1 MKSNVDV
8 LHTNITKP
16 DFILKE
22 KSNCSFLKYGLHAL
36 SKKTKKI
43 AEQGVIIIT
52 RGNLLAGSICLM
64 LIGALVNSCFR
75 TLPKNTRIKA
85 LGTGNRL
92 MDQILGQQALEK
104 ANRAEK
110 IARGEEVEPAL
121 DDSVLDRLQNEKP
134 KVVPKPIIAVKQPEF
149 VRKERNMK
157 DRFDPDGSPMKFP
170 KRGMMYIDENIN
182 QAPMMVGGVAMINK
196 SSASVNS
203 LIAPAKFQEKKGFS
217 KGMTMRTKKQRT
229 KVNHVVDPNP
239 A

>member
-22 KSNCSFLKYGLHAL
+22 QSNCGFLKYGLHAL

-85 LGTGNRL
+85 LGTGNGF
-92 MDQILGQQALEK
+92 MHQIRAQLVLEK
-104 ANRAEK
+104 MNRDEM
-110 IARGEEVEPAL
+110 IARGEEVPPAL
-121 DDSVLDRLQNEKP
+121 DDSVVDQLQNEKP
-134 KVVPKPIIAVKQPEF
+134 KVVLKKIVPAKQPEF
-149 VRKERNMK
+149 VKKERNHK

-170 KRGMMYIDENIN
+170 NRAMNYIDDNQS
-182 QAPMMVGGVAMINK
+182 QAPMMVGGVATVNK
-196 SSASVNS
+196 SSVSVNS
-203 LIAPAKFQEKKGFS
+203 LVAPAKVQEKKLHS
-217 KGMTMRTKKQRT
+217 KGMIMRTKKQRT
-229 KVNHVVDPNP
+229 MVNPVVDPNQG
-239 A
+239 